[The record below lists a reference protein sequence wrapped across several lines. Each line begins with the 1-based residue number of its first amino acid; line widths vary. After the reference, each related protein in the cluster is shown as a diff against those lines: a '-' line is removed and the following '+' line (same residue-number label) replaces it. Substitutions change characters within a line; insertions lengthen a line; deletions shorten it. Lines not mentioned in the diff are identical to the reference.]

1 MQTSAVIFNTKP
13 LLLGPPAQLKPISST
28 DSSSP
33 LFSGHNHNWIH
44 RTKAI
49 SIRTRRYPR
58 SRAYLTISKVIAS
71 CIVLVFLFLLFFLK
85 NNFILVCPVLRIE
98 WNYDL
103 GINLNSVE
111 VIY

>member
-33 LFSGHNHNWIH
+33 LFSGHKHNWIH

-49 SIRTRRYPR
+49 SIRTHRYPR
-58 SRAYLTISKVIAS
+58 SRAYFTISKVIAS
-71 CIVLVFLFLLFFLK
+71 CIVLVFLFFTYFFLTIS
-85 NNFILVCPVLRIE
+85 FWFVLSCVL
-98 WNYDL
+98 N
-103 GINLNSVE
+103 GIM
-111 VIY
+111 I

>member
-33 LFSGHNHNWIH
+33 LFSGHKHNWIH
-44 RTKAI
+44 RTRAI
-49 SIRTRRYPR
+49 SIRTHRYPR

-71 CIVLVFLFLLFFLK
+71 CIVLVFLFLIFFKYFLIF
-85 NNFILVCPVLRIE
+85 FIFFKTISFWFVLSCVL
-98 WNYDL
+98 N
-103 GINLNSVE
+103 GIM
-111 VIY
+111 I